1 MRVDVGSA
9 DGGGAIRCGLFRE
22 AMAWNFRRLCE
33 GRLVKIFRGASDC

>member
-33 GRLVKIFRGASDC
+33 GHLVKIFRGASDC